1 MKDHPR
7 KWYSSSVRDKAEA
20 WMTTD
25 QNKAF
30 DLTGLSG
37 KEIKALIHELRV
49 HQIELEMQNT
59 ELRRTQLELQAARDE
74 YADLYDF
81 SPVGYC
87 TTSAD
92 GVILKANKT
101 LSTLLGVEKSEL
113 MGEPL
118 SRFVSKEA
126 QDIFYFHRK
135 NLLESNGDR
144 TCELVMVKADG
155 SRFDAQLDSIPVAD
169 TLGDLTQTRTAVSD
183 ISERKKLEQA
193 LRESETQLRHTHKM
207 TAIGIMAG
215 GIAHDFNNLLM
226 VILGNIELAED
237 RGQKSCNIA
246 SHLDAARR
254 AASRAA
260 GIVKQILHVSRQ
272 KDTPGTPVRIT
283 AVVDASLKR
292 FSALLPPGIEIKR
305 EFSADIDTVVA
316 NETQIHRVLM
326 NLCDNAVEAIGKS
339 GGQITIGLTN
349 EVIGKNAAFSPR
361 HLLPGCYLK
370 LSVKDTGNGID
381 PRILDQIF
389 TPYFTT
395 KGVGKGTGFGLAVV
409 YGILLNHNGRIFVSS
424 EVGKGTTF
432 DLYLP
437 IVESDGGLV
446 ST

>member
-1 MKDHPR
+1 MKNHLQ
-7 KWYSSSVRDKAEA
+7 KWYSSSTRDKAEA
-20 WMTTD
+20 WITTF
-25 QNKAF
+25 QQKSF
-30 DLTGLSG
+30 DFKGLSA
-37 KEIKALIHELRV
+37 KEIESLLHEVRIHHV
-49 HQIELEMQNT
+49 ELEMQNT

-87 TTSAD
+87 TMTAD
-92 GVILKANKT
+92 GVIVKANT
-101 LSTLLGVEKSEL
+101 TVATLLGVEKSAL
-113 MGEPL
+113 MDEPL
-118 SRFVSKEA
+118 SRFVSTET

-135 NLLESNGDR
+135 KLLETDSAR
-144 TCELVMVKADG
+144 TCEIVMVKADG
-155 SRFDAQLDSIPVAD
+155 SRFDAQLDSIPVTAVPGN
-169 TLGDLTQTRTAVSD
+169 LPQTRTAVSD
-183 ISERKKLEQA
+183 IGERKKLEKA
-193 LRESETQLRHTHKM
+193 LRESEMQLRHTHKM

-226 VILGNIELAED
+226 IILGNIELAED
-237 RGQKSCNIA
+237 LGQKKYNIA
-246 SHLDAARR
+246 SHLDAARK

-272 KDTPGTPVRIT
+272 KDTPDTPVRIT

-305 EFSADIDTVVA
+305 EFSADIDTVIA
-316 NETQIHRVLM
+316 NEPQIHRVLM
-326 NLCDNAVEAIGKS
+326 NLCDNAVEAMGKS
-339 GGQITIGLTN
+339 GGQITIGLAN
-349 EVIGKNAAFSPR
+349 EVIEKNTAFSPR

-381 PRILDQIF
+381 PRVLDQIF

-432 DLYLP
+432 DIYFP
-437 IVESDGGLV
+437 VVE
-446 ST
+446 